1 MSYTQSVFADEMGGL
16 AEKFGVSPEALQEH
30 AAYVVRM
37 AKAHPEQYA
46 ADPIAFIDK
55 AMKHYNKQSVK
66 YYKEILESPEKFD
79 QFAADLAKEL

>member
-1 MSYTQSVFADEMGGL
+1 MTQPIFTDEMAGL
-16 AEKFGVSPEALQEH
+16 AERFGVSPEALQEH

-55 AMKHYNKQSVK
+55 AMKHYNKQSTAYYQEVLENPVK
-66 YYKEILESPEKFD
+66 LNQLVD
-79 QFAADLAKEL
+79 DLGKELK